1 MDNIYKL
8 ETPRLVI
15 EPMTFEELAK
25 LVVIYGEKV
34 PELSQAYQE
43 MLNGCQQHVQD
54 YIWYTSW
61 KMCLKENG
69 QQVGD
74 AGFKGPAQNGRVEV
88 GYGIIEQYQGQGYA
102 TEGVRAV
109 CAWALR
115 QNDVQ
120 AVEAETE
127 PNNKASQNVLNK
139 LGFIATGQ
147 NGQEGPRFILWPQ
160 KA

>member
-1 MDNIYKL
+1 MDQIYKL

-15 EPMTFEELAK
+15 EPMTLEELAK
-25 LVVIYGEKV
+25 LVVIYGTKV

-43 MLNGCQQHVQD
+43 MLDGCKQHTQD
-54 YIWYTSW
+54 FVWYTSW

-102 TEGVRAV
+102 TEGAKAV
-109 CAWALR
+109 CDWALR
-115 QNDVQ
+115 QNGVQ
-120 AVEAETE
+120 VVEAETE
-127 PNNKASQNVLNK
+127 FNNKASQNVLRK
-139 LGFIATGQ
+139 LGFVPTGH
-147 NGQEGPRFILWPQ
+147 NGKEGPRFIFEPKQ
-160 KA
+160 A

>member
-1 MDNIYKL
+1 MSPII
-8 ETPRLVI
+8 RLTTARLII
-15 EPMTFEELAK
+15 EPMTLEELAK
-25 LVVIYGEKV
+25 LVVIYGKIV

-43 MLNGCQQHVQD
+43 MLEGCQQYVQD

-69 QQVGD
+69 QRIGD
-74 AGFKGPAQNGRVEV
+74 VGFKGPAQNGMVEI
-88 GYGIIEQYQGQGYA
+88 GYGINEQYQGQGYA
-102 TEGVRAV
+102 TEGVKAV
-109 CAWALR
+109 CDWALR